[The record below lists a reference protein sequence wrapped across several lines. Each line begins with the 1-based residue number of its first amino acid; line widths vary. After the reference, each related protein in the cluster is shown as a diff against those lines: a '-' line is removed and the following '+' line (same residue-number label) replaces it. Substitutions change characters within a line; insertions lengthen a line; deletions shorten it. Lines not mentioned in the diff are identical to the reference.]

1 MESIRNSSS
10 NSNTNPVPK
19 THQELGQ
26 SMELFMMNDNS
37 VGSAF
42 MLENGS
48 KIYIALVDYFRQ
60 EYKKRG
66 YKEVIT
72 PVMASHKLFQQSG
85 HLEHYEENMYGITAC
100 CNLEGGVLC
109 EEIDGSKPKFEYYL
123 SPTNCPKH
131 CLIYAHKLRS
141 YRELPIRY
149 ADFGCLH
156 RNEASG
162 SLRGLNRLRKFSQ
175 DDAHVFCTTD
185 QIQSEITDCM
195 NFLRDTYT
203 LFGFDYKI
211 SLSTR
216 PDKFMGNIEIWM
228 EAEEKLRLAL
238 ESLGMP
244 YTVNE
249 KDGAFYGPK
258 IDVIV
263 KDSLGREVQCGTIQ
277 LDFQLPH
284 RFNLEYKDWDGQM
297 MRPVLIHRAI
307 CGSIE
312 RCMGILIEHYQGKF
326 PVWMSFRQIAIV
338 PVSHKP
344 EFIEYCDVVKSLLQ
358 KTDPRL
364 DSITVFDS
372 HETFNSKLRNSI
384 TDMYNYV
391 LIVGK
396 KEIESNTVTFK
407 MKNHVET
414 DERFV
419 DLLKVCEIIK
429 SQHHVLPTKINK

>member
-1 MESIRNSSS
+1 MESIQSSSSSS
-10 NSNTNPVPK
+10 NPK

-48 KIYIALVDYFRQ
+48 KIYIALIDYFRA

-72 PVMASHKLFQQSG
+72 PVIASYKLFEQSG
-85 HLEHYEENMYGITAC
+85 HLDNYEENMYGVVPC
-100 CNLEGGVLC
+100 CNLEGDVIC
-109 EEIDGSKPKFEYYL
+109 EDVNSSKPKFEYYMC
-123 SPTNCPKH
+123 PTNCPKH

-162 SLRGLNRLRKFSQ
+162 SLRGLNRLRKFAQ
-175 DDAHVFCTTD
+175 DDAHIFCTTD
-185 QIQSEITDCM
+185 QIQSEIADCM
-195 NFLRDTYT
+195 NFLRDTYA

-216 PDKFMGNIEIWM
+216 PDKFMGNIEVWM
-228 EAEEKLRLAL
+228 EAEEKLKSAI

-258 IDVIV
+258 IDVMV

-284 RFNLEYKDWDGQM
+284 RFNLEYKDWDANM
-297 MRPVLIHRAI
+297 ARPVMIHRAI
-307 CGSIE
+307 CGSLE
-312 RCMGILIEHYQGKF
+312 RMMSILIEHYQGRF
-326 PVWMSFRQIAIV
+326 PMWLSPKQVAIV

-344 EFIEYCDVVKSLLQ
+344 EFIEYCEVVKSALQ
-358 KTDPRL
+358 KTDPRI
-364 DSITVFDS
+364 DSITIFDS
-372 HETFNSKLRNSI
+372 HETFGSRLRDSL
-384 TDMYNYV
+384 TEMYNYV

-396 KEIESNTVTFK
+396 KEIDSNTVTFK
-407 MKNHVET
+407 ISNHTEV
-414 DERFV
+414 DEKFV
-419 DLLKVCEIIK
+419 DMLKVSEIIK
-429 SQHHVLPTKINK
+429 SSYYVLPNRKK